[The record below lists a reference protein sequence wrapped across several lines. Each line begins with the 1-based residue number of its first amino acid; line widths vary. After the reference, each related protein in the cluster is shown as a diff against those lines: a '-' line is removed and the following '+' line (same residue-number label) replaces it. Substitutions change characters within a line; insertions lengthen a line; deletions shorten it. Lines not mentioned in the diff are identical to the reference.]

1 MADWSLEHVQTS
13 SVYSCFLSYLFSMAV
28 THFILSLS
36 SHSFCLQLPVIG
48 KSLGKRSFKR
58 HLELFLDAIFYGLVS
73 VLGENKLIVIVA
85 EEGDIVH
92 YYKQLP

>member
-1 MADWSLEHVQTS
+1 MRVMTVTVYVNFFTRS
-13 SVYSCFLSYLFSMAV
+13 SSKRIA
-28 THFILSLS
+28 
-36 SHSFCLQLPVIG
+36 LPVIA

-73 VLGENKLIVIVA
+73 VLGENELIVIVA

-92 YYKQLP
+92 YYKQLL